1 VSTVE
6 RFRPEI
12 SASLPEGWFAK
23 ESITLLH
30 PEGTANVIAS
40 SEPLSPEIDTEQY
53 AAVQGDLLEK
63 EFPGFELLAFDP
75 KLIFGGRN
83 GFIRRFKWTPPD
95 NQPVTQ
101 IQLYYAEGERGYTAT
116 ATTPSERFA
125 ELELVLMDI
134 LDGLTIAD
142 AAAGR
147 TVAAGAAQNTL
158 TTETGPARG
167 AAA

>member
-1 VSTVE
+1 ME
-6 RFRPEI
+6 RFQPEI
-12 SASLPEGWFAK
+12 SASLPEGWLAK

-30 PEGTANVIAS
+30 PEGIANVIAS
-40 SEPLSPEIDTEQY
+40 SEPLDAEIDTERY
-53 AAVQGDLLEK
+53 AAVQGELLAT

-95 NQPVTQ
+95 NKPVTQ

-116 ATTPSERFA
+116 ATTPSEKFA

-134 LDGLTIAD
+134 LDGLTID
-142 AAAGR
+142 DDAAGR
-147 TVAAGAAQNTL
+147 TVTAGVAQNTL

-167 AAA
+167 AAS